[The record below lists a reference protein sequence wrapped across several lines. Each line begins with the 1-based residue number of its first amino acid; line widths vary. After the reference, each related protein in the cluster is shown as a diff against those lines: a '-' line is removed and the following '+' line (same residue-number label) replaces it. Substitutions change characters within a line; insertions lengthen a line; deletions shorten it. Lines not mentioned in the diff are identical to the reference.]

1 MIPDATNYF
10 LKDLLPPIPSSLKI
24 SRTVCALVWALRFL
38 WVSWHRQSLASFI
51 KIFLIQE
58 EELLQIWGVGDFKY
72 LPILSTSNVSRFFYP
87 KRRGSSQVLQLELCE
102 CQLFLVMPI
111 SSFFRQ
117 LFNTLGLNILRQ
129 NTPISIAN
137 VIALPLE
144 CPISLE
150 IFRRVDKGHGFGY
163 ISPRLRSYQSFQSF
177 WGRGDK
183 IVVFVFFLESD
194 LTIRFIISHI
204 PSWGV
209 LGSSGT

>member
-1 MIPDATNYF
+1 MRRGR
-10 LKDLLPPIPSSLKI
+10 LQIPS
-24 SRTVCALVWALRFL
+24 
-38 WVSWHRQSLASFI
+38 H
-51 KIFLIQE
+51 
-58 EELLQIWGVGDFKY
+58 
-72 LPILSTSNVSRFFYP
+72 PINKQCF
-87 KRRGSSQVLQLELCE
+87 QVLLSKKTRVFPSAPIGIVRMP
-102 CQLFLVMPI
+102 LFLVMPI

-117 LFNTLGLNILRQ
+117 LFNTLGFESKAKYANPNCQCDCSLSNVRFLLR
-129 NTPISIAN
+129 
-137 VIALPLE
+137 
-144 CPISLE
+144 SLGL
-150 IFRRVDKGHGFGY
+150 VDKGHGFGY